1 MYEIK
6 EYNENLDLTY
16 FYNKCKEKGFI
27 NNSSKSKLIKNLKKE
42 KEFKLWILYYN
53 NKPVGSTAI
62 HSFDNVMGE
71 NSYRICARSCV
82 LSDELNIKNIRSI
95 RGGIDKHQYVSS
107 QFYIPLCIE
116 WAPKGSKLYVTTSNK
131 NEASMRLV
139 HNLFFPQLSKIG
151 IVKKIKN
158 IFYGGV
164 EQTVW
169 QLLPEVFLESLNKC
183 PRWDYKYIK

>member
-53 NKPVGSTAI
+53 NKPVGSTAF
-62 HSFDNVMGE
+62 HSFDDVMGE
-71 NSYRICARSCV
+71 NSYRICVRSCV

-95 RGGIDKHQYVSS
+95 RGGINKHQYVSS
-107 QFYIPLCIE
+107 QFFIPLCIE
-116 WAPKGSKLYVTTSNK
+116 WTPKDSKLYITTSNK
-131 NEASMRLV
+131 DEASMRLV
-139 HNLFFPQLSKIG
+139 HNLFFPELSKIG

-169 QLLPEVFLESLNKC
+169 QLIPEVFLESLNKC
-183 PRWDYKYIK
+183 LRWDYKYIK